1 MRFGSRLFLLSA
13 IAIMALTGPA
23 SFAQEDYRYLEI
35 ERLHS
40 GNLLFRQ
47 YQEDV
52 LSAQMAIAAGKPPVL
67 HIYRYRVR
75 TSDTLFGIAA
85 RCSIPYDAIASLN
98 RIESAEKD
106 LTGMIL
112 YLPSIP
118 ALYLPERSENKLEQ
132 LVLSSFDPETP
143 GIVSFTL
150 HTRKNGQRT
159 VHCIPDARFDGTVR
173 AFFLTPT
180 FRFPLPEGSVT
191 STFGMRK
198 NPLTGNVVFH
208 HGVDLAA
215 PAGTAVLACADGTVA
230 AVGYDDI
237 YGHYIIIRH
246 SGNRESLYGHLL
258 QIKIELHDEVKSGT
272 IIGNVGSTGQS
283 TGPHLHFEVHEN
295 GVPKNPAGFIKR
307 K

>member
-1 MRFGSRLFLLSA
+1 MQFKPLLVRVFVSV
-13 IAIMALTGPA
+13 IMAA
-23 SFAQEDYRYLEI
+23 SVSGAFAYEQYRYHEI
-35 ERLHS
+35 ETLHS
-40 GNLLFRQ
+40 GNLVFRQ

-52 LSAQMAIAAGKPPVL
+52 LAAQMAIAAGKPPAL

-75 TSDTLFGIAA
+75 ESDTLFGIAA

-98 RIESAEKD
+98 RIESAGTD
-106 LTGMIL
+106 LTGRML

-118 ALYLPERSENKLEQ
+118 ALYLPEQAENRFEQ
-132 LVLSSFDPETP
+132 LVLSSFDPRIPDIIT
-143 GIVSFTL
+143 FTL
-150 HTRKNGQRT
+150 HTPQNGPRT
-159 VHCIPDARFDGTVR
+159 VHCIPDARFDGTAR

-180 FRFPLPEGSVT
+180 FRFPLPEGTVT

-198 NPLTGNVVFH
+198 NPLTGNMVFH

-215 PAGTAVLACADGTVA
+215 PAGTSVLACADGSVE

-237 YGHYIIIRH
+237 YGKYIIIRH

-258 QIKIELHDEVKSGT
+258 HIKIELHDEVKSGT

-307 K
+307 N